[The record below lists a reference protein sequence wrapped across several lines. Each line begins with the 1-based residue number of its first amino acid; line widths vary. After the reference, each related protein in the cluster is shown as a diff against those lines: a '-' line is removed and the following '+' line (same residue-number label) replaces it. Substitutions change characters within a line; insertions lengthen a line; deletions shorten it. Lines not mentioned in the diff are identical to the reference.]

1 MCLQHTINVVLLSC
15 NGPIMVEGGECRDDY
30 GKRLLRIVRIG
41 QANGAVQP
49 IPRLYIIIRNVCAE
63 MAACT
68 GFELVG
74 D

>member
-1 MCLQHTINVVLLSC
+1 MRVQHNVKVVLLSC
-15 NGPIMVEGGECRDDY
+15 NGPILVEGNECRDDY
-30 GKRLLRIVRIG
+30 GKRLLRIVRTG

-49 IPRLYIIIRNVCAE
+49 ILRLYNIIRNVCAE

-68 GFELVG
+68 TFDLVG